1 MDLEKSCLSEQL
13 KLVSLRK
20 KIRNAKIVRG
30 IGNLLVFVGICTVV
44 FMLFNFSNQES
55 RDFFGLWGNVFLFL
69 GLGISFYGFRRE
81 TKLQLEL
88 NKILAA
94 PSSSA

>member
-1 MDLEKSCLSEQL
+1 MDLEKSCLSEQV

-30 IGNLLVFVGICTVV
+30 AGNLLVFVGICTVV
-44 FMLFNFSNQES
+44 FMLFNFSNLES

-81 TKLQLEL
+81 IKLQHEL
-88 NKILAA
+88 NNIQAT
-94 PSSSA
+94 SSNSA